1 MSTETTQ
8 QEMTKQSGSAVEYVP
23 FGAEDKIKLTASMVR
38 TMIAVPTKTGKMPTE
53 TDCIKFIALAR
64 SRRLNPFEGDCFM
77 IGYDT
82 QDGPKFSLIT
92 AHQAFIKRG
101 EASGA
106 FDGMESGI
114 IVKRGEETLELPG
127 DYRDDGDKLLGGW
140 AKVYRSDR
148 KFPAYRRLKLSTYHG
163 NNRQWNKDPEGM
175 IVKCAEADAL
185 RSSFPT
191 LCGGMRMVDDGGPTI
206 DVPTV
211 TTERVMIGQSAA
223 VSNTPTPEPI
233 GNPELRPTVASPE
246 PSDGGAAVS
255 PRSPQDELAEYVF
268 NECDSTVDAF
278 NKAMIKNGHLQNEV
292 SDMDS
297 VPLALA
303 KRLLRAKVGLKA
315 MLQEGGAE

>member
-1 MSTETTQ
+1 METNETQ
-8 QEMTKQSGSAVEYVP
+8 LTKPSGSAVEYVP

-38 TMIAVPTKTGKMPTE
+38 TMIAVPTKSGKLPTE

-77 IGYDT
+77 IGYDGA
-82 QDGPKFSLIT
+82 DGPKFSLIT

-114 IVKRGEETLELPG
+114 IVKRGEETLELHG

-148 KFPAYRRLKLSTYHG
+148 KFPAYRRLKLATYHG

-175 IVKCAEADAL
+175 IVKCAEADAV

-191 LCGGMRMVDDGGPTI
+191 LCGGMRMMDDGGPTI

-211 TTERVMIGQSAA
+211 TTERVMIGQSTT
-223 VSNTPTPEPI
+223 VNNPTPEPT
-233 GNPELRPTVASPE
+233 GSPEFRPTAAPPE

-255 PRSPQDELAEYVF
+255 TQSPQDELAEFVF
-268 NECDSTVDAF
+268 NECDSTVDKF
-278 NKAMIKNGHLQNEV
+278 NKAMLKNGHLTAEV
-292 SDMDS
+292 PDMDS

-303 KRLLRAKVGLKA
+303 KRLLRAKSGLRS
-315 MLQEGGAE
+315 MLEEGGAE

>member
-1 MSTETTQ
+1 
-8 QEMTKQSGSAVEYVP
+8 VP

-38 TMIAVPTKTGKMPTE
+38 TMIAVPTKSGKLPTE

-114 IVKRGEETLELPG
+114 IVKRGEETLELHG

-148 KFPAYRRLKLSTYHG
+148 KFPAYRRLKLATYHG

-211 TTERVMIGQSAA
+211 TTERVMIGSATVA
-223 VSNTPTPEPI
+223 TPPTPDATMAQPEPR
-233 GNPELRPTVASPE
+233 GAAAPPE

-255 PRSPQDELAEYVF
+255 PASPQDELAHFVF
-268 NECDSTVDAF
+268 NECDSTMDDF
-278 NKAMIKNGHLQNEV
+278 NRAMIREGLLKEPV
-292 SDMDS
+292 DCMDN
-297 VPLALA
+297 VQTALA
-303 KRLLRAKVGLKA
+303 RRMNRAKDGMRN
-315 MLQEGGAE
+315 MLAKGGAE